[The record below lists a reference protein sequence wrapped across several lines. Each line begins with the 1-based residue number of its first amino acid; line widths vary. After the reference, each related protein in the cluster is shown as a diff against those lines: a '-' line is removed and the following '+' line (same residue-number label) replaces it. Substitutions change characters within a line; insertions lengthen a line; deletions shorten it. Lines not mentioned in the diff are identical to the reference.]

1 MPQGPRLNLTQLS
14 TLRELVRRGT
24 LAAAAEH
31 LGYTPGAVSQHLASL
46 EAALGVAL
54 VERSGRHLV
63 LTDAGRVMAEHAE
76 VLLTAE
82 ARAVNAT
89 RSADDAVAGPLIVG
103 TWGSSAATLLAPI
116 ISRMSVAFP
125 EVNIS
130 SREVDLDSATASV
143 KHGEVDVAFGLD
155 YPDAPMPRDKSLD
168 LVRLQPEKF
177 AVAVGAGPPTSEA
190 PSHRGSQEARLSR
203 ERDYVEVDVLNDV
216 AWILP
221 PEDSQY
227 GRALRSGFRRLGVEP
242 QVAHEVTDTAASLQL
257 AAAGLG
263 APLMT
268 GLMRRLNSSVDLTTL
283 NMREPLNRQIVL
295 ISRGDV
301 RSASRS
307 GSLSRR
313 RSLGVEP
320 RVAHEVT
327 DTAAS
332 LQLAAAGLGAT
343 LMTGLM
349 RRRTPA
355 STATTLHMR
364 EPLTRQIVLISRGDV
379 AQRQPVRVF
388 VDEARSLVD
397 ELLAQLHW

>member
-1 MPQGPRLNLTQLS
+1 MPSGPRLNLTQLS

-46 EAALGVAL
+46 EATLGVGL

-76 VLLTAE
+76 ELLTAE

-89 RSADDAVAGPLIVG
+89 RSAHDAVAGPLIVG
-103 TWGSSAATLLAPI
+103 TWGSSAATLLAPL
-116 ISRMSVAFP
+116 ISRMSEAFP
-125 EVNIS
+125 DVSIS

-143 KHGEVDVAFGLD
+143 RYGEVDVAFGLD
-155 YPDAPMPRDKSLD
+155 YPDAPMPRDKSLH
-168 LVRLQPEKF
+168 LVRLQPETF
-177 AVAVGAGPPTSEA
+177 AVAVSSGHA
-190 PSHRGSQEARLSR
+190 PKAPMGVARKKRGQTEK
-203 ERDYVEVDVLNDV
+203 RDYVELDALNEMD
-216 AWILP
+216 WILP
-221 PEDSQY
+221 PETSQY

-242 QVAHEVTDTAASLQL
+242 H
-257 AAAGLG
+257 
-263 APLMT
+263 
-268 GLMRRLNSSVDLTTL
+268 
-283 NMREPLNRQIVL
+283 
-295 ISRGDV
+295 
-301 RSASRS
+301 
-307 GSLSRR
+307 
-313 RSLGVEP
+313 
-320 RVAHEVT
+320 VAHEVT

-349 RRRTPA
+349 RRLNR
-355 STATTLHMR
+355 SVDLTTLHMR

-388 VDEARSLVD
+388 VEEAGHLVD
-397 ELLAQLHW
+397 ELLATQNW

>member
-14 TLRELVRRGT
+14 TLRELARRGT

-76 VLLTAE
+76 ELLTAE

-89 RSADDAVAGPLIVG
+89 RSAHDAIAGPLIIG

-116 ISRMSVAFP
+116 ISRMAVAFP
-125 EVNIS
+125 DVSIS

-143 KHGEVDVAFGLD
+143 RYGEVDVAFGLD
-155 YPDAPMPRDKSLD
+155 YLDAPMPRDKSLH

-177 AVAVGAGPPTSEA
+177 AVAVRAGSTHDPGNPPPVAHKTSDSA
-190 PSHRGSQEARLSR
+190 KDR
-203 ERDYVEVDVLNDV
+203 EYVEIDELNDMD
-216 AWILP
+216 WILP
-221 PEDSQY
+221 PENSQY
-227 GRALRSGFRRLGVEP
+227 GRAIRSGFRRLGFEP
-242 QVAHEVTDTAASLQL
+242 H
-257 AAAGLG
+257 
-263 APLMT
+263 
-268 GLMRRLNSSVDLTTL
+268 
-283 NMREPLNRQIVL
+283 
-295 ISRGDV
+295 
-301 RSASRS
+301 
-307 GSLSRR
+307 
-313 RSLGVEP
+313 
-320 RVAHEVT
+320 VAHEVT

-349 RRRTPA
+349 RRLNT
-355 STATTLHMR
+355 SLDLTTLHMR

-388 VDEARSLVD
+388 VDEAESLVD
-397 ELLAQLHW
+397 ELLAGLSW

>member
-1 MPQGPRLNLTQLS
+1 MPSGPRLSLTQLS

-46 EAALGVAL
+46 EATLGVGL

-76 VLLTAE
+76 ELLTAE

-89 RSADDAVAGPLIVG
+89 RSAHDAVAGPLIVG
-103 TWGSSAATLLAPI
+103 TWGSSAATLLAPL

-125 EVNIS
+125 DVSIS

-143 KHGEVDVAFGLD
+143 RYGEVDVAFGLD
-155 YPDAPMPRDKSLD
+155 YPDAPMPRDKSLH
-168 LVRLQPEKF
+168 LVRLQAETF
-177 AVAVGAGPPTSEA
+177 AVAVGAGSSQDVDVSRSPARKRGGRSEK
-190 PSHRGSQEARLSR
+190 
-203 ERDYVEVDVLNDV
+203 RDYVALDALNEMD
-216 AWILP
+216 WILP
-221 PEDSQY
+221 PESSQY

-242 QVAHEVTDTAASLQL
+242 H
-257 AAAGLG
+257 
-263 APLMT
+263 
-268 GLMRRLNSSVDLTTL
+268 
-283 NMREPLNRQIVL
+283 
-295 ISRGDV
+295 
-301 RSASRS
+301 
-307 GSLSRR
+307 
-313 RSLGVEP
+313 
-320 RVAHEVT
+320 VAHEVT

-349 RRRTPA
+349 RRLNSSVDLTV
-355 STATTLHMR
+355 LHMR
-364 EPLTRQIVLISRGDV
+364 EPLIRQIVLISRGDV

-388 VDEARSLVD
+388 VEEAGSLVD
-397 ELLAQLHW
+397 ELLATQHW